1 MAEDSKDTEEGEGVT
16 EAELR
21 KIHGKL
27 KEIESLKKQM
37 EAKRYKIADSVH
49 GSMAVFP
56 YVEHVIAVTG
66 IRNKKIGK
74 GLEVQKAQLKEKIE
88 EVLDMVGK
96 ANEYIDTIPDADTR
110 IVLRC
115 RFINNMTWYGIE
127 IDMGIPHTTATRKYN
142 KWLREVGLNG

>member
-1 MAEDSKDTEEGEGVT
+1 VT
-16 EAELR
+16 ETELR
-21 KIHGKL
+21 KIRGKL

-37 EAKRYKIADSVH
+37 EARRYKLADSVH

-66 IRNKKIGK
+66 IRDKKIGK
-74 GLEVQKAQLKEKIE
+74 GLETQKAQLKEKIK
-88 EVLDMVGK
+88 EVLDMVRQ

-115 RFINNMTWYGIE
+115 RYINQMTWEQIAY
-127 IDMGIPHTTATRKYN
+127 DMGVDYTTVCRKYRKWNNN
-142 KWLREVGLNG
+142 KMP